1 MLQILHITKSKINTH
16 KSIVSLYVKNKHMH
30 TTLKLYYYLKSLEIE
45 KLKSIETYKTCSVKL
60 QGNEERN
67 ERPSSMD
74 S

>member
-1 MLQILHITKSKINTH
+1 
-16 KSIVSLYVKNKHMH
+16 MH

-60 QGNEERN
+60 QGNDERN
-67 ERPSSMD
+67 ERRPSSVD